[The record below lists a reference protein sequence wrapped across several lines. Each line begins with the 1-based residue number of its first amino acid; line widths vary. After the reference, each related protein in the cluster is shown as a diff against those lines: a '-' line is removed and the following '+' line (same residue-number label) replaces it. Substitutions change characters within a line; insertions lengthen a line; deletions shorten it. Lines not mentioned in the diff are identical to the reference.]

1 MDDLDKKLYHDMK
14 IDIPIPDKCRTI
26 IKESLYNEE
35 KIKKV
40 YFRSLTRV
48 ITIICISL
56 LLNTGIVYAGTK
68 IYEKIWKDPEK
79 LEGFY
84 SEKNSEKYLSESQI
98 KDTTMSKETAIN
110 EINSLLRKFNHE
122 DETIEKIE
130 LINNSENCQLVW
142 KATTNRNN
150 YISINADNSSSYYVN
165 FDNVI
170 TENIKGHSNVT
181 ESEVINFAKTL
192 CEKYGYDVSNYTHV
206 RAYSNE
212 RDTKTAYIW
221 YVEFFKEYN
230 GVVNPYERI
239 RIGFIPPANKIYIFE
254 VCNENYENNSEEITE
269 EQAKAIVSR
278 EEEKINVEYP
288 IKNITSEI
296 AIVSTNDNSYLRVN
310 DYEQYYKQSYSDF
323 PVENLIEYRVDRH
336 IRKAWVITITYSIP
350 ENVDKIYYKFSY
362 FVDVTTRE
370 IIGGEDDY
378 DNIKKLIYE

>member
-181 ESEVINFAKTL
+181 ESEVINVAKTL

-212 RDTKTAYIW
+212 RDTKTAYI
-221 YVEFFKEYN
+221 
-230 GVVNPYERI
+230 
-239 RIGFIPPANKIYIFE
+239 
-254 VCNENYENNSEEITE
+254 
-269 EQAKAIVSR
+269 
-278 EEEKINVEYP
+278 
-288 IKNITSEI
+288 
-296 AIVSTNDNSYLRVN
+296 
-310 DYEQYYKQSYSDF
+310 
-323 PVENLIEYRVDRH
+323 
-336 IRKAWVITITYSIP
+336 
-350 ENVDKIYYKFSY
+350 
-362 FVDVTTRE
+362 
-370 IIGGEDDY
+370 
-378 DNIKKLIYE
+378 